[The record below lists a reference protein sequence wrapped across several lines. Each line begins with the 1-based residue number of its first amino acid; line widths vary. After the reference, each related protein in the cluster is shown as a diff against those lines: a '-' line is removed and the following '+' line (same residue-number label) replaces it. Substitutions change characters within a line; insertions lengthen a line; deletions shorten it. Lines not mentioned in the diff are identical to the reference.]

1 MKLSAEVPPTS
12 IRTSTGAGGSIDA
25 TWRCQW
31 LPEAR
36 SVNDVGKPASQQASK
51 CDVMLRWPRWPHRLR
66 SVACGGA
73 S

>member
-25 TWRCQW
+25 NWRCQW

-36 SVNDVGKPASQQASK
+36 SVNDVGKPASQQVRRYAQ
-51 CDVMLRWPRWPHRLR
+51 
-66 SVACGGA
+66 VA
-73 S
+73 